1 MFIMFI
7 IVHLKMTLF
16 VHCLFIVRCS
26 LSTLVCPLL
35 FSCLPHDVICCCFFL
50 GPPFFGAPLVYSIS
64 LVRLAHGAPLTTL
77 CMCLGS
83 LVNTAAMFSLFCLL
97 YSDILAVSG
106 LTHSLSFLGRRCP
119 FNDSS
124 AGDAPPQQ
132 SMVISRPLYPWLCQ
146 DRRRTG
152 SHDAR
157 GGMHGLD
164 RAQKRKK
171 KTIASARFMVS
182 EN

>member
-1 MFIMFI
+1 
-7 IVHLKMTLF
+7 
-16 VHCLFIVRCS
+16 
-26 LSTLVCPLL
+26 
-35 FSCLPHDVICCCFFL
+35 
-50 GPPFFGAPLVYSIS
+50 
-64 LVRLAHGAPLTTL
+64 
-77 CMCLGS
+77 
-83 LVNTAAMFSLFCLL
+83 MFSLFCLL
-97 YSDILAVSG
+97 YSDILPVSG

-124 AGDAPPQQ
+124 AGDAPSQQ

-171 KTIASARFMVS
+171 RQLPPRVS
-182 EN
+182 WSPRIRRSLSFRKS